1 MKKSNG
7 CLRALIIVVLVTIL
21 SPFLVWAAELLS
33 AIFVYLLPFL
43 AVGAIGFAM
52 VFFYYYFF
60 KGLKGS

>member
-7 CLRALIIVVLVTIL
+7 DLLALIIVVLVTIL
-21 SPFLVWAAELLS
+21 STFLVWAAELRC

-43 AVGAIGFAM
+43 AVGAIGFALL
-52 VFFYYYFF
+52 FFYYYFF

>member
-21 SPFLVWAAELLS
+21 SPFLVWAAELLC

-43 AVGAIGFAM
+43 AIGAIGFALL
-52 VFFYYYFF
+52 FFYYYFF